1 MYFKKYANERS
12 SLSLFFSYIILILF
26 HNCVYPMIS
35 TILLALLFLFIVFR
49 RKIFPWLLLFF
60 ANQLMK
66 SFQKKAQ
73 EAQQK
78 PSKEPKAKQANKM
91 GEYIDY
97 EEIDWIN

>member
-12 SLSLFFSYIILILF
+12 SLSLFFSYIILILLN
-26 HNCVYPMIS
+26 NCVYPMIS
-35 TILLALLFLFIVFR
+35 TILVSFLFILIVFR

-60 ANQLMK
+60 ANRLMK
-66 SFQKKAQ
+66 NFQEKVQ

-78 PSKEPKAKQANKM
+78 PPKESKAKPANKM

-97 EEIDWIN
+97 EEID